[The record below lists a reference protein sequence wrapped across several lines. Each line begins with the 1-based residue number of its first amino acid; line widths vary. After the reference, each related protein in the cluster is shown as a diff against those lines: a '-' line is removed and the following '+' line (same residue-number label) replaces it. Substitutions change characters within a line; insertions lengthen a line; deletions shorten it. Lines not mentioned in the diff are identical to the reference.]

1 MELLGRGQRLENKA
15 TPGFRRAP
23 SALVAMLMALKIAS
37 RCFGPL
43 LALAL
48 AAGPGQPVRGEPVPA
63 PGDQTIV
70 VAKAPASGA
79 PEHPSTT
86 PAPMK
91 TATIDLGGGVKM
103 EFVLIQP
110 GSFVMG
116 TDEDNDPDSDASPP
130 RRVTLTQPFY
140 LGKYEV
146 TQEQWEKVLGSN
158 PSHFRG
164 AKRPVETVSWNACQ
178 EFLVKL
184 QERTGRKFALPT
196 EAQWEFACRAGTRT
210 PWSFGDSDAA
220 MGDYA
225 WNRDNS
231 GQTTHAVG
239 EKKPNAWGLCDMHGN
254 VAEWCADWYAK
265 HTYARSDA
273 TDPAGPSSGDS
284 RVLRGGA
291 WGDDSGY
298 LRCTY
303 RNCNGPDGA
312 NDGIGFRCVMLVTE
326 SSP

>member
-1 MELLGRGQRLENKA
+1 
-15 TPGFRRAP
+15 
-23 SALVAMLMALKIAS
+23 MLMTMKIAS
-37 RCFGPL
+37 RCLQPL

-48 AAGPGQPVRGEPVPA
+48 AAGVAHTFRGDPVPA
-63 PGDQTIV
+63 GGDQTNTV
-70 VAKAPASGA
+70 VKAPASGA
-79 PEHPSTT
+79 PDHPSS
-86 PAPMK
+86 ASVPMK
-91 TATIDLGGGVKM
+91 TATIDLGDGVKM
-103 EFVLIQP
+103 EFVLIRP
-110 GSFVMG
+110 GAFVMG
-116 TDEDNDPDSDASPP
+116 TNEDNDPDSDASP
-130 RRVTLTQPFY
+130 RRQVTLTQPFY

-146 TQEQWEKVLGSN
+146 TQEQWEKVMGSN

-164 AKRPVETVSWNACQ
+164 AKRPVESVSWNAGQ
-178 EFLVKL
+178 EFLAKL

-210 PWSFGDSDAA
+210 LWSFGDSDAA

-239 EKKPNAWGLCDMHGN
+239 EKQPNAWGLYDMHGN

-265 HTYARSDA
+265 HTYSHGDT
-273 TDPAGPSSGDS
+273 TDPSGPSAGDS

-298 LRCTY
+298 LRCAY

-312 NDGIGFRCVMLVTE
+312 NDGIGLRCVMLVTG
-326 SSP
+326 SAP

>member
-1 MELLGRGQRLENKA
+1 MNLKMKTA
-15 TPGFRRAP
+15 FR
-23 SALVAMLMALKIAS
+23 SFK
-37 RCFGPL
+37 PL

-48 AAGPGQPVRGEPVPA
+48 ATGLAQSVRGEPVPA
-63 PGDQTIV
+63 SGDKIDV
-70 VAKAPASGA
+70 VAKAPASVA
-79 PEHPSTT
+79 PDHPAAT

-91 TATIDLGGGVKM
+91 TATIDLGDGVKM

-116 TDEDNDPDSDASPP
+116 TDEDNDPDSDASPR

-146 TQEQWEKVLGSN
+146 TQEQWEKVMGRN
-158 PSHFRG
+158 PSHFQG
-164 AKRPVETVSWNACQ
+164 AKQPVDTVSWNACQ
-178 EFLVKL
+178 EFLAKL
-184 QERTGRKFALPT
+184 QKRTGRKFALPT

-239 EKKPNAWGLCDMHGN
+239 EKQPNAWGLYDMHGN

-265 HTYARSDA
+265 HTYSRGDA
-273 TDPAGPSSGDS
+273 TDPFGPSSGDS
-284 RVLRGGA
+284 RIARGGA

-298 LRCTY
+298 LKCTY
-303 RNCNGPDGA
+303 RNCSGPDNA
-312 NDGIGFRCVMLVTE
+312 TDGIGLRCVMLVAQ

>member
-1 MELLGRGQRLENKA
+1 M
-15 TPGFRRAP
+15 
-23 SALVAMLMALKIAS
+23 MKIAS

-48 AAGPGQPVRGEPVPA
+48 AAGLAQTVRGEPVPA
-63 PGDQTIV
+63 SGDRTNAA
-70 VAKAPASGA
+70 AKAPAYVA
-79 PEHPSTT
+79 PDHPSAA

-110 GSFVMG
+110 GAFVMG
-116 TDEDNDPDSDASPP
+116 TSEENDPDSDASPP
-130 RRVTLTQPFY
+130 HKVTLTQPFY

-146 TQEQWEKVLGSN
+146 TQEQWEKIMGRN
-158 PSHFRG
+158 PSHFPG

-178 EFLVKL
+178 EFLAKL
-184 QERTGRKFALPT
+184 QARTGRKFVLPT
-196 EAQWEFACRAGTRT
+196 EAQWEFACRAGTST
-210 PWSFGDSDAA
+210 LWSFGDRDAA
-220 MGDYA
+220 MGNYA
-225 WNRDNS
+225 WSGSNS

-239 EKKPNAWGLCDMHGN
+239 EKKPNAWGLYDLHGN

-265 HTYARSDA
+265 HTYSRGDA
-273 TDPAGPSSGDS
+273 TDPGGPPAGDS
-284 RVLRGGA
+284 RVVRGGA

-312 NDGIGFRCVMLVTE
+312 DGVMRVTG
-326 SSP
+326 SAP